1 MPVLRTW
8 RHSSFEAYGSLTNPG
23 GGLMQTLYRNRT
35 LRLSDQDLN
44 RITFWVGLV
53 SVTAFAFACAAV
65 IWDIMAA
72 GSAA

>member
-1 MPVLRTW
+1 
-8 RHSSFEAYGSLTNPG
+8 
-23 GGLMQTLYRNRT
+23 MQSLYRNRR